1 MHPASRM
8 RGGALCSYSLRRPWS
23 TSQAWAP
30 NVGGYGAF
38 ILNYKRVP
46 YRTVWLEINEVE
58 AAMHR
63 IGAPASGVRPDGRLI
78 YSLPVLVDPVHRS
91 PISNPNTIAEYLES
105 QYPARPVFPEGSRAV
120 QSLFVHYVQEVFSKP
135 LLALMVPLS
144 HQHLPG
150 IHPLHMAPCLNVGDQ
165 RGDGVV
171 VMGRDL
177 SYADFALC
185 SVLVWIERVAGRETW
200 RMVREWNGGRWRRL
214 WERCRE
220 WMDEQ

>member
-1 MHPASRM
+1 MPTY
-8 RGGALCSYSLRRPWS
+8 LLFEF
-23 TSQAWAP
+23 AWAP
-30 NVGGYGAF
+30 NVWRIRF

-63 IGAPASGVRPDGRLI
+63 IGAPASG
-78 YSLPVLVDPVHRS
+78 
-91 PISNPNTIAEYLES
+91 S

-144 HQHLPG
+144 HQPPPRPSTPSTWH
-150 IHPLHMAPCLNVGDQ
+150 PCLNVGDQ

-185 SVLVWIERVAGRETW
+185 SVLVWIERVAGRETLAAW
-200 RMVREWNGGRWRRL
+200 FGSGMAGGGADSG
-214 WERCRE
+214 ERCRE

>member
-1 MHPASRM
+1 M
-8 RGGALCSYSLRRPWS
+8 RGGAPSAATLYDVRGS

-30 NVGGYGAF
+30 NVWRIRF

-63 IGAPASGVRPDGRLI
+63 IGAPASGVRPDG
-78 YSLPVLVDPVHRS
+78 SL
-91 PISNPNTIAEYLES
+91 NT
-105 QYPARPVFPEGSRAV
+105 PARPVFPEGSRAV

-150 IHPLHMAPCLNVGDQ
+150 HPPPPHGTHALSGPQQELAWKAVKEQFDFLAAILDKNVGDQ